1 MNLIKFKKMLV
12 QNLQTE
18 KDVRK
23 FFLYLLNVKG
33 LNFHPDT
40 PFTDYVHINT
50 KGQNPFFTKKEA
62 LRLEVMMEKAFL
74 ICEYDGL
81 DIYEIALDVFTEFT
95 NN

>member
-1 MNLIKFKKMLV
+1 MRIEKLK
-12 QNLQTE
+12 TE

-40 PFTDYVHINT
+40 PFDDYIHINT
-50 KGQNPFFTKKEA
+50 KGQNPFFTQEEA
-62 LRLEVMMEKAFL
+62 SRLDLMMEKAFL

-81 DIYEIALDVFTEFT
+81 DIYEIALDVFTKF
-95 NN
+95 NNN

>member
-1 MNLIKFKKMLV
+1 MRIEKLI
-12 QNLQTE
+12 TE

-40 PFTDYVHINT
+40 PFADYVYTNSKT
-50 KGQNPFFTKKEA
+50 PFFTKEEA
-62 LRLEVMMEKAFL
+62 SRLDKMMEKAFL
-74 ICEYDGL
+74 ICEYDGV
-81 DIYEIALDVFTEFT
+81 DIYGIGLEVFAKFY

>member
-1 MNLIKFKKMLV
+1 MLV

-40 PFTDYVHINT
+40 PFTDYVYTNSKT
-50 KGQNPFFTKKEA
+50 PFFTKAEA

-81 DIYEIALDVFTEFT
+81 DIYGIALEVFDKFY